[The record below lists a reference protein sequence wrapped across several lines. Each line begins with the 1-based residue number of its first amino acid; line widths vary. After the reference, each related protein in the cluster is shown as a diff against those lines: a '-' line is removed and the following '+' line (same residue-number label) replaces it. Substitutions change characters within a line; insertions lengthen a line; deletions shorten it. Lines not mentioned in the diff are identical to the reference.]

1 MLSYTAKIVSDTA
14 KIRADERKIMA
25 SKMQINA
32 EKCPKAVSQTQIL
45 SKEKKKDASCKTND
59 LVPYFA
65 NLKSG
70 TYNIKV
76 ILWKKTYTKKF
87 FLSE

>member
-1 MLSYTAKIVSDTA
+1 MTDTA

-25 SKMQINA
+25 SKMLKNA
-32 EKCPKAVSQTQIL
+32 EKHPKAVSQTQIL
-45 SKEKKKDASCKTND
+45 STEKNKDAICKTND

-65 NLKSG
+65 KLKSG

-76 ILWKKTYTKKF
+76 ILSKKTYTKKF